1 MFILF
6 SLLMVIVALIPFY
19 IMYIFFDSYSK
30 LQSVLEG
37 YEIIFCD
44 ICHKYLKIDQMLVI
58 KEEGKDDLYL
68 CSQCTEDFYNDRDNR
83 TRDE

>member
-1 MFILF
+1 MFIVF

-19 IMYIFFDSYSK
+19 IMYIFFDGYSK

-44 ICHKYLKIDQMLVI
+44 ICHKYLKIDQMMVV

-68 CSQCTEDFYNDRDNR
+68 CSHYTEEFYSDRNNR
-83 TRDE
+83 TQDQ